1 MESKNLLYV
10 FLTLTTLVVGYAFIR
25 LAYHAT
31 DSFPFTQEV
40 ILIFLG
46 TLVTVFIT
54 SLLLNKQ
61 TAVEIEKEQN
71 IRYLDL
77 KTSTYQQLLDL
88 LEEMSLLDGF
98 SEKEIIRLQFI
109 THKLAL
115 IASARVLHEY
125 HSLLHTIKRI
135 SVDKSFS
142 GDMPELHESLASL
155 TLAIR
160 EDILGKN
167 TDQDRGYTQSQVSEM
182 IYTNTKENIKAIE
195 GDHK

>member
-1 MESKNLLYV
+1 
-10 FLTLTTLVVGYAFIR
+10 
-25 LAYHAT
+25 
-31 DSFPFTQEV
+31 
-40 ILIFLG
+40 
-46 TLVTVFIT
+46 
-54 SLLLNKQ
+54 
-61 TAVEIEKEQN
+61 
-71 IRYLDL
+71 
-77 KTSTYQQLLDL
+77 
-88 LEEMSLLDGF
+88 MSLLDGF

-125 HSLLHTIKRI
+125 HSLLYTIKRI